1 MTRKWNVAN
10 DQSNVNYDVRN
21 KIVYNTDV
29 LKSNLCDY
37 NDAYILLRGNITVMA
52 AHEPQVSFKNCAP
65 FTKCITKIDRTTI
78 DDT

>member
-1 MTRKWNVAN
+1 MTRKWNIAN

-21 KIVYNTDV
+21 KIIYNTGV
-29 LKSNLCDY
+29 LKSNLSDY
-37 NDAYILLRGNITVMA
+37 DDAYILLRGNITVTA
-52 AHEPQVSFKNCAP
+52 ARETQVSFKNCAP

>member
-1 MTRKWNVAN
+1 MTRKWNIAN

-37 NDAYILLRGNITVMA
+37 SDAYILLRGNITVMA
-52 AHEPQVSFKNCAP
+52 AREPQVSFKNCAP